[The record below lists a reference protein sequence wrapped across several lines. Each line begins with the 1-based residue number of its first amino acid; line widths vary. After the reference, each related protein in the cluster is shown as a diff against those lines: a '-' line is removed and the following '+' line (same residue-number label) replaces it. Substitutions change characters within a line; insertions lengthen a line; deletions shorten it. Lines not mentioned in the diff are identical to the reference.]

1 MQILRYALTGGL
13 ATALHYGVL
22 LALVEGLH
30 TAAPVAAAAGS
41 LCGALLAY
49 AGNRHFTFAGSTAP
63 HGRALPRFA
72 LVALLGAALNGAI
85 VWVGTVALGLH
96 YLLAQMLATLAVLLF
111 GFRLNKTWSFA

>member
-30 TAAPVAAAAGS
+30 GAAPVAAAVGS

-49 AGNRHFTFAGSTAP
+49 AGNRHFTFAASSAS

-72 LVALLGAALNGAI
+72 LVALLGAGLNGAI
-85 VWVGTVALGLH
+85 VWLGTAALGLH
-96 YLLAQMLATLAVLLF
+96 YLLAQALATLAVLLL
-111 GFRLNKTWSFA
+111 GFQLNKTWSFA

>member
-1 MQILRYALTGGL
+1 MLRYALTGGL

-22 LALVEGLH
+22 LTLVEGFH
-30 TAAPVAAAAGS
+30 CAAPVAAAAGA

-49 AGNRHFTFAGSTAP
+49 AGNRHFTFAAGTAG

-72 LVALLGAALNGAI
+72 LVALLGAGLNAAI
-85 VWVGTVALGLH
+85 VWLGTAALGLH
-96 YLLAQMLATLAVLLF
+96 YLFAQALATLAVLLF